1 MTGDKDA
8 AALAHFWGQ
17 ALTLR
22 FLMSDQFSGCAA
34 GKCVC
39 FGVSQSASHDGLIS
53 LYNSRGFAVVLRKRR
68 YPFIRQRRSWM
79 PSEMPIARVGLLN
92 SKLAHPPKRLPNYLG
107 LWSWDPASTQQNG
120 AALVYSS
127 GNKIKGTEI
136 IMPFQEEKFSS
147 LRHLPPQHALQH
159 YWIK

>member
-8 AALAHFWGQ
+8 ALTHFWGQ

-34 GKCVC
+34 GKCVW

-53 LYNSRGFAVVLRKRR
+53 FYNSGGFTVVLRKQRH
-68 YPFIRQRRSWM
+68 PFTQGRCRM
-79 PSEMPIARVGLLN
+79 PSATRCAHCKTQIAKQQITLS
-92 SKLAHPPKRLPNYLG
+92 SKETAKLSGCVKLR
-107 LWSWDPASTQQNG
+107 STQLNG

-127 GNKIKGTEI
+127 GNKIRDMETTVLSPEC
-136 IMPFQEEKFSS
+136 KFSS
-147 LRHLPPQHALQH
+147 LCHLPSQHTLKN